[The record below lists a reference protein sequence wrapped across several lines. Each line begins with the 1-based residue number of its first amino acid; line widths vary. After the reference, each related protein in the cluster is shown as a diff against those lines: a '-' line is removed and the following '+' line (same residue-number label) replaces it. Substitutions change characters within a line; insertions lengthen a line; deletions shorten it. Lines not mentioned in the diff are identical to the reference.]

1 MMNRIILIL
10 IVAFS
15 FTRCIDPINLLTS
28 ENAKTMLVIDAKISK
43 YKDNGKISVDLIQ
56 SSLDTRRS
64 FGFIA
69 DEVAVL
75 NGAGNKLILNRTE
88 IGRYSANETSLFKFT
103 YGEKYKVRVAITGGD
118 TYESAFSELNQAP
131 VISTAGFKYSGIA
144 KDKTTNL
151 VVSINTTISSNLKN
165 KILKWDVI
173 KTYQITEQPFGG
185 PPGKI
190 CYVTTKEDIREVRTL
205 DGRKIENNK
214 PFDFIITEKLV
225 NHEYAE
231 GTYFTIVQEAIDVNT
246 QNYFIAY
253 NNLVQREGNIFETP
267 PGPLPTNFKCI
278 TDTTKL
284 VTGYFYASQQDS
296 ARIFISPS
304 AVGAPERLC
313 PKPPNEASD
322 CPFYQCCNCINV
334 KGSSRVKPPFW
345 R

>member
-1 MMNRIILIL
+1 MKNLVTILL
-10 IVAFS
+10 LAFS
-15 FTRCIDPINLLTS
+15 LTRCIDPINLLTS

-43 YKDNGKISVDLIQ
+43 YKDHGKIAVDLIQ

-69 DEVAVL
+69 DEVSVI
-75 NGAGNKLILNRTE
+75 NSSGDKLLLNRDE
-88 IGRYSANETSLFKFT
+88 IGRYSANETTAFKFI
-103 YGEKYKVRVAITGGD
+103 YGEKYKVRIAITGGD
-118 TYESAFSELNQAP
+118 TYESVFAEMNQSPLIGTVA
-131 VISTAGFKYSGIA
+131 FKYTGIA
-144 KDKTTNL
+144 KDKTNNL
-151 VVSINTTISSNLKN
+151 IVSVNTTINSSLKN

-173 KTYQITEQPFGG
+173 KSYQLTEQPFGS
-185 PPGKI
+185 PPGRI
-190 CYVTTKEDIREVRTL
+190 CYVTTKEDRREVRTL

-214 PFDFIITEKLV
+214 PFDFIVTEKLIDY
-225 NHEYAE
+225 EYAE

-278 TDTTKL
+278 TDSTKL
-284 VTGYFYASQQDS
+284 VTGYFYATQQDS

-322 CPFYQCCNCINV
+322 CPFYQCCNCINI
-334 KGSSRVKPPFW
+334 KGSSRIKPPFW